1 MLFAAGGLAFIT
13 FLTIAFVGVADA
25 RAKLRRFENEIDAIF
40 PAGDD
45 HLNTGNMFPGELD
58 RVEHDSLEMA
68 AFSSS
73 LLSAM
78 NVHSQAQRVCPET
91 VPEEAQASI
100 ECARIE

>member
-40 PAGDD
+40 PAVDSS
-45 HLNTGNMFPGELD
+45 LSTGNTPLGGIE
-58 RVEHDSLEMA
+58 RVEHHSLEAA

-78 NVHSQAQRVCPET
+78 SVHSQTQHVCPET
-91 VPEEAQASI
+91 VPEEAQASV